1 MAPLLNPLIEK
12 SHSFIED
19 DYVLVKKLGE
29 KYNPKEIKEKVVRIV
44 EPDSSRTIRKVICIE
59 GEWCPTFSG
68 FTFIQSG
75 HAWVKPEN
83 AEGYTVCAI

>member
-59 GEWCPTFSG
+59 GE
-68 FTFIQSG
+68 
-75 HAWVKPEN
+75 
-83 AEGYTVCAI
+83 